1 MVSYK
6 PWRDLHTYINVNTA
20 YLWLVMI
27 LEDSLFLLIYS
38 LINIHYF
45 MIRQRNKSLLLLT
58 G

>member
-27 LEDSLFLLIYS
+27 LGDLLIYS

-45 MIRQRNKSLLLLT
+45 MIRQSNKSLLLLT
-58 G
+58 E